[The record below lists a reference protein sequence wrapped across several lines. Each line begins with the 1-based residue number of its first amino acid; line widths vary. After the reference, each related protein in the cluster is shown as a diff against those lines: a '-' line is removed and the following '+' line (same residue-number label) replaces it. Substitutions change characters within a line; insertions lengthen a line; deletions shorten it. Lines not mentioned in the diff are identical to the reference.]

1 MWQSFL
7 HFKAPV
13 MNYYAF
19 NRIEL
24 IPAAYFGRSRP
35 HDKRLF
41 WSDFKPLVQLPL
53 SAKASI
59 RILVKCAMK

>member
-24 IPAAYFGRSRP
+24 IPAAYFRRSRSLILGL
-35 HDKRLF
+35 HLLIIKSILTNSGAGIQGYDLY
-41 WSDFKPLVQLPL
+41 L
-53 SAKASI
+53 SASP
-59 RILVKCAMK
+59 